1 MVERW
6 ISLLG
11 LEYIKFYYMLII
23 RINVISVLQLEWQR
37 QGMT

>member
-11 LEYIKFYYMLII
+11 LEYIKFYYVLII

-37 QGMT
+37 